1 MNLTQTVRRRRG
13 RTHPATL
20 QSTDRRGYPSD
31 SQQKHTRS
39 PCNTKAPKSHRGDS
53 SVHFIQQKSA
63 NLPAASAKGTGEFSH
78 PIGPSAT
85 SCLSLFFSSFSCL
98 FFFSEN
104 QETWSTLSE
113 TRVRSPREQTAQP
126 DAAITRPSLPVPSAS
141 SYNNTTTTFR
151 RWPPFPCDD
160 P

>member
-85 SCLSLFFSSFSCL
+85 SCLSLL
-98 FFFSEN
+98 FFFVFLPFLLLRKPRNLVDALGNARAEPQRTNRTTGRRHYASIP
-104 QETWSTLSE
+104 SCPLSFKLQQHNNNISALA
-113 TRVRSPREQTAQP
+113 TV
-126 DAAITRPSLPVPSAS
+126 SL
-141 SYNNTTTTFR
+141 
-151 RWPPFPCDD
+151 
-160 P
+160 